1 MKVCV
6 VCLQRRPRDDYSNRQ
21 WKTYKSVCALC
32 VDQKHQ
38 ARLSHVSGDDR
49 QNNKPVIYPHA
60 CPQEVGVYG
69 NDVGSI
75 TKPSVSSS
83 TPSLDPLCTKRF
95 DDSSAQEKSDAS
107 RQIDEVYDESG
118 SQCTEAGK
126 QTEAVLANAAHKL
139 LNEFEYIDF
148 FENDYITS
156 VIEQFD
162 GDVKL
167 VEERLCG
174 DVARMSGGDCEGI
187 IY

>member
-1 MKVCV
+1 M
-6 VCLQRRPRDDYSNRQ
+6 
-21 WKTYKSVCALC
+21 
-32 VDQKHQ
+32 
-38 ARLSHVSGDDR
+38 
-49 QNNKPVIYPHA
+49 
-60 CPQEVGVYG
+60 
-69 NDVGSI
+69 
-75 TKPSVSSS
+75 
-83 TPSLDPLCTKRF
+83 CTKSF

-126 QTEAVLANAAHKL
+126 QTKAVLANATHKL